1 MSNKLIDTTTL
12 GYFKISDFSEIAS
25 LSDDAEILIMQDGVT
40 KRATAGVIR
49 SRADAYYGG

>member
-1 MSNKLIDTTTL
+1 MSNKLITTHTL

-40 KRATAGVIR
+40 KRMTAGVIR